1 MCILFIANNVRPEY
15 PLIVA
20 ANRDEFFAR
29 PSRAA
34 HFWEDIPDILAGRDE
49 QAGGSW
55 LGVNCQ
61 GQFAAV
67 TNFRMPSKHSNDA
80 RSRGDLVAG
89 FLAAD
94 QQQKFVQNLDSS
106 YTEYNPFNLVTGDS
120 NNLTVFSS
128 EAPGFKKLKAGCH
141 PISNGLPDDHWPKMS
156 RGTAALRAYLKHAP
170 EVDASYLAGLLRD
183 STRAPI
189 NELPNTGIGNESEH
203 ALSSIFIDTLDFG
216 AGEYGTRTSTVL
228 LFNHKEIRFHEYN
241 YQAGGVLIGQQE
253 FRLTLETDA

>member
-1 MCILFIANNVRPEY
+1 MCILFIANNVRPEF

-34 HFWEDIPDILAGRDE
+34 HFWEDAPDILAGRDE

-55 LGVNCQ
+55 LGVNRQ

-67 TNFRMPSKHSNDA
+67 TNFRIPSKHSNDA

-94 QQQKFVQNLDSS
+94 QQKEFVQNLDSS
-106 YTEYNPFNLVTGDS
+106 YTEYNPFNLVSGDS
-120 NNLTVFSS
+120 SKVSVFSS
-128 EAPGFKKLKAGCH
+128 EVPGFKNLEAGCH

-156 RGTAALRAYLKHAP
+156 RGTAALRAYLEQAS
-170 EVDASYLAGLLRD
+170 EVDVSYLAGLLRD
-183 STRAPI
+183 STRAPHK
-189 NELPNTGIGNESEH
+189 ELPNTGIGDRGEH

-216 AGEYGTRTSTVL
+216 AGAYGTRTSTVL
-228 LFNHKEIRFHEYN
+228 LFDHKEIHFHEYN
-241 YQAGGVLIGQQE
+241 YRAGGVLTDQQE
-253 FRLTLETDA
+253 FRIPLDA